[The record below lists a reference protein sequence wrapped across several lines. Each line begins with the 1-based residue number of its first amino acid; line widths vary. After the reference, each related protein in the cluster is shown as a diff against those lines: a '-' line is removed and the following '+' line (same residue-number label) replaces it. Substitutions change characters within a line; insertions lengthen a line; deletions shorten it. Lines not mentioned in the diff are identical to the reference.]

1 MDFNLIATIILA
13 IIPSIILLTY
23 IYKKDVV
30 EKEPIPLLMILFLFG
45 IISTVPAVFLENL
58 FQTMFS
64 EKNSMFMLLFY
75 SFVGIALIEEGY
87 KALFTYL
94 IVYRNKNFNHIFD
107 GIVYAVFMSLGFATL
122 ENFLY
127 LYKYGIDL
135 AISRGI
141 ISVPAHAFYAISFGF
156 FLGKAKKED
165 LSGNIVKSKLYLAL
179 SVLVPVLLHGTFDF
193 LLLSGSSILYKV
205 FVLFV
210 VFLYLLSLLQ
220 VKIHGNVM
228 TMLDN

>member
-1 MDFNLIATIILA
+1 MDFSIIATIVLA

-23 IYKKDVV
+23 IYNKDIV
-30 EKEPIPLLMILFLFG
+30 EKEPLTLLMLLFLFG

-58 FQTMFS
+58 FQSVFQKGEDIFTLF
-64 EKNSMFMLLFY
+64 FY
-75 SFVGIALIEEGY
+75 SFVGIALVEEGY

-127 LYKYGIDL
+127 LYKYGINL

-165 LSGNIVKSKLYLAL
+165 IEGNFVKSKMYLAL
-179 SVLVPVLLHGTFDF
+179 SILVPVLLHGTFDF
-193 LLLSGSSILYKV
+193 LLLSGSVILYKV

-210 VFLYLLSLLQ
+210 VFLYILSLIQ